1 MNKGDIW
8 GKWIIRQYLGGGGMG
23 DVFLAMNL
31 ETSLEVALK
40 RVRRNPGPEGEE
52 KIAAERMG
60 AELEQR
66 LSSIDQRVTKV
77 FWFGEIE
84 GDLAIEMELI
94 DGRDLAS
101 ILASGPLEPGRAA
114 VIAAEICEM
123 LKNLRGLGVIHGDLK
138 PKNVRIDS
146 HDRIKVMDFG
156 VAKALSQTRDYTAS
170 LFGSIAYCSPE
181 RLDTGSMDAHSDLW
195 SVGVMLYQMLAGRL
209 PFAGATAEVLERR
222 IRYGEPPSP
231 LDDNVPEGLRRIAAK
246 MLSRDIRNRYANE
259 TQAREDLERFLRG
272 EQVTAELPAP
282 RFGSDTTIRTDSDAT
297 IRTDPDATIRT
308 VRPIPDHV
316 NTVHHS
322 YDVPWKL
329 IGGAAAVLVFF
340 IIWLVRPTYL
350 AWADSRELKV
360 QIESEQLD
368 AEQAWTK
375 YQQIVS
381 RNPSSIAAWSV
392 GGPLKAHLIS
402 AGDRPI
408 LDFRNNEFPTAR
420 EAQWRNAEAFFTH
433 ALAVDP
439 GDKVVKAK
447 LRLCEGHLERITAS
461 GSTRQQMLNEAALK
475 FQEAAELW
483 KSSPDP
489 YLGLERLFAYS
500 DPDRAQS
507 AAEEARKL
515 GHTENRR
522 ELSQLADGY
531 FRRATLTASDAKK
544 FRGITLTERDYL
556 FRARQDF
563 ERAKDLYSRV
573 GSYGNAADN
582 LVVADRD
589 LGLVQQRLEEMDR
602 QN

>member
-8 GKWIIRQYLGGGGMG
+8 GRWIIRRYLGGGGMG

-31 ETSLEVALK
+31 ETSGEVALK
-40 RVRRNPGPEGEE
+40 RVRRNPGPEGDE

-66 LSSIDQRVTKV
+66 LSSIDSRVTKV
-77 FWFGEIE
+77 FWFGDID

-94 DGRDLAS
+94 DGEDLAS
-101 ILASGPLEPGRAA
+101 LISSGPIEPGRAA
-114 VIAAEICEM
+114 VIAAEICDM

-181 RLDTGSMDAHSDLW
+181 RLDSGSMDAHSDLW
-195 SVGVMLYQMLAGRL
+195 SVGVMLYQMLAGHL
-209 PFAGATAEVLERR
+209 PFAGSTAEKLERR
-222 IRYGEPPSP
+222 IRSGEPPAP
-231 LDDNVPEGLRRIAAK
+231 LDDSVPERLRRIVAK
-246 MLSRDIRNRYANE
+246 MLSRSIEDRYATE
-259 TQAREDLERFLRG
+259 TDAREDLERFLRG
-272 EQVTAELPAP
+272 DEVTAIAEAKVEVD
-282 RFGSDTTIRTDSDAT
+282 FDAT
-297 IRTDPDATIRT
+297 MRTDPDATIRT
-308 VRPIPDHV
+308 GRPVSDRTYTMRRSIAI
-316 NTVHHS
+316 
-322 YDVPWKL
+322 PWKL
-329 IGGAAAVLVFF
+329 IGAAAAVVVFF
-340 IIWLVRPTYL
+340 IIWLVRPTYM
-350 AWADSRELKV
+350 AWADSRELKA
-360 QIESEQLD
+360 QIESEQVD
-368 AEQAWTK
+368 ADQAWTK
-375 YQQIVS
+375 YQAIVS
-381 RNPSSIAAWSV
+381 RKPSSLATWGI

-402 AGDRPI
+402 AGDHPI

-439 GDKVVKAK
+439 GDREVKAK
-447 LRLCEGHLERITAS
+447 LRICEAQLERITAS
-461 GSTRQQMLNEAALK
+461 GSTRQQMLNDAALK
-475 FQEAAELW
+475 FQEAADLW

-500 DPDRAQS
+500 DPDRAQE
-507 AAEEARKL
+507 AADKARTL

-522 ELSQLADGY
+522 ELAQLADGY
-531 FRRATLTASDAKK
+531 FRRATLTANDAKK
-544 FRGITLTERDYL
+544 FRGITLTERDCL

-573 GSYGNAADN
+573 GSYGNAADS
-582 LVVADRD
+582 LVVADRG
-589 LGLVQQRLEEMDR
+589 LSLVQQRLEEMDR
-602 QN
+602 QNE